1 MRALMPRDRRPDRGQ
16 AMTEFALIAPLFFLL
31 MFGVIQMGILFG
43 GQIGLTNAA
52 RDVARYASTVPAFQS
67 QGAIEAQALPLLS
80 RSIPAYNAGAVVT
93 VDYCWYP
100 NPTTPETYSQKVII
114 TITYGHTL
122 FVPLVG
128 GLIDGLDGAPPDNL
142 YTTTAREEMKVE
154 TLPLKNPPSGTA
166 CSDPVIGIGDYP

>member
-16 AMTEFALIAPLFFLL
+16 AMAEFALIAPLFFLL
-31 MFGVIQMGILFG
+31 TFGVIQMGILFG

-52 RDVARYASTVPAFQS
+52 RDVARYASTVPAGQT
-67 QGAIEAQALPLLS
+67 QGAIDAQALPLLS

-100 NPTTPETYSQKVII
+100 NPTTPVTYSQKVII

-128 GLIDGLDGAPPDNL
+128 GLIDGLDGAPDNR
-142 YTTTAREEMKVE
+142 YTTMAREELKVE
-154 TLPLKNPPSGTA
+154 TVPLKSQPAGTA
-166 CSDPVIGIGDYP
+166 CGANP

>member
-1 MRALMPRDRRPDRGQ
+1 MRALMQGDRRPDRGQ

-31 MFGVIQMGILFG
+31 VFGVIQMGILFG

-52 RDVARYASTVPAFQS
+52 RDVARYASTVPAGQS
-67 QGAIEAQALPLLS
+67 QGAIDAQALPLLR

-93 VDYCWYP
+93 TVAYCYYP
-100 NPTTPETYSQKVII
+100 NPTTPITWSQKVIV
-114 TITYGHTL
+114 TIRYGHTL

-128 GLIDGLDGAPPDNL
+128 GLIDGLDGTSDNR

-154 TLPLKNPPSGTA
+154 TLPLKSQPAGTA
-166 CSDPVIGIGDYP
+166 CGANP